1 MRSTLATIRIREGNE
16 NRVLTEMRVGQVCI
30 RVGVFP
36 DGCVTHTC
44 LADVQL
50 ACNAPLGLEGT
61 GLVFYILYIYNR
73 SSYTNQS
80 SSLYFYQI
88 AFV

>member
-1 MRSTLATIRIREGNE
+1 
-16 NRVLTEMRVGQVCI
+16 MRVGLVCI
-30 RVGVFP
+30 RVGVST
-36 DGCVTHTC
+36 DGCVSHTC

-50 ACNAPLGLEGT
+50 VCNAPLGLEGT
-61 GLVFYILYIYNR
+61 SLVFYILYVYSR